1 MFKIFFSVYQVKEAF
16 EKIDND
22 NNGFLDREELRASL
36 VAMGHPDPSDATIQ
50 IMLEAVSMPNAQEI
64 NLEEFE
70 IIWKHKDSS
79 WDWGTQVSSWF
90 SSLVESVGTFETTE
104 EPTAVEPVAEE
115 EAGKEIV
122 ADAPPTA
129 V

>member
-1 MFKIFFSVYQVKEAF
+1 
-16 EKIDND
+16 
-22 NNGFLDREELRASL
+22 
-36 VAMGHPDPSDATIQ
+36 
-50 IMLEAVSMPNAQEI
+50 MLEAVSMPNAQEI